1 MTKRWGFP
9 HCGVS
14 ATQGAVQCG
23 RRALP
28 ARRHVRII
36 GFCWGFIVVSSDIPP
51 PSDQDARRKR
61 IIVAVILIGISLF
74 MYFSFIIKTA
84 VKGP

>member
-1 MTKRWGFP
+1 M
-9 HCGVS
+9 VS
-14 ATQGAVQCG
+14 N
-23 RRALP
+23 
-28 ARRHVRII
+28 
-36 GFCWGFIVVSSDIPP
+36 DIPP

-74 MYFSFIIKTA
+74 MYVSFIIKTA